1 MGSLH
6 LDVNNTQPTAKADIR
21 YQIPAR
27 RRVIACFTE
36 GLHSL

>member
-6 LDVNNTQPTAKADIR
+6 LDVFTQPPAKADIR